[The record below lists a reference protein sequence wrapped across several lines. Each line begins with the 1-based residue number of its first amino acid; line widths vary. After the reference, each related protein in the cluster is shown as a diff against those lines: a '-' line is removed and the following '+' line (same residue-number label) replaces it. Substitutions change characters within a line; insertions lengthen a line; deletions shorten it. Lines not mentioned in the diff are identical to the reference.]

1 MFYMFYMFNWC
12 LNIKVMMVKEGKK
25 LIFIKWIVDVIREY
39 DVKFKMYVF
48 LVIDYNILLFEYF
61 ELIYFKK

>member
-1 MFYMFYMFNWC
+1 MFYVFYMFNWC